1 MQVKVCGL
9 KRPDEL
15 AIAKAGGAAFAGLV
29 FFPPS
34 PRALTPA
41 EAGALVE
48 RSPDRPS
55 LVGVFVDPDDAWLD
69 AVLDAVPLAM
79 LQLHGRET
87 VGRVAAIKARTGLP
101 VMKALSIAAATDL
114 TAIDVYV
121 QAADWLLLDA
131 KAPKDATLPGGNGL
145 AFDWALLQGLDPA
158 LPWMLAGG
166 IDAARLPAARAI
178 GPTAIDVSS
187 GVEAAP
193 GVKDLRLL
201 QIFLAQATAHE
212 PITSASM

>member
-9 KRPDEL
+9 KRPEEL
-15 AIAKAGGAAFAGLV
+15 TIAKAGGAAFAGLV

-34 PRALTPA
+34 PRSLTPA

-48 RSPDRPS
+48 RAPDRPS
-55 LVGVFVDPDDAWLD
+55 LVGVFVNPDDAWLD

-87 VGRVAAIKARTGLP
+87 VGRVAAIKARSGLP
-101 VMKALSIAAATDL
+101 VMKALSVAAAADL
-114 TAIDVYV
+114 AAIDLYAEAV
-121 QAADWLLLDA
+121 DWLLLDA

-145 AFDWALLQGLDPA
+145 AFDWEILRGLDPA

-187 GVEAAP
+187 GIETAP

-201 QIFLAQATAHE
+201 QAFLAQATAHE
-212 PITSASM
+212 RTTSALM

>member
-1 MQVKVCGL
+1 MRVKVCGL
-9 KRPDEL
+9 KRPEEL
-15 AIAKAGGAAFAGLV
+15 ALAKAGGATFAGLV

-34 PRALTPA
+34 PRALTPV
-41 EAGALVE
+41 EAKALVE
-48 RSPDRPS
+48 RAPDRPS
-55 LVGVFVDPDDAWLD
+55 LVGVFVDPDDALLD

-87 VGRVAAIKARTGLP
+87 AGRVAAIKARTGLP
-101 VMKALSIAAATDL
+101 VMKALSVAAAADL
-114 TAIDVYV
+114 APIELYT

-145 AFDWALLQGLDPA
+145 AFDWELLRGLRPA

-187 GVEAAP
+187 GIEAAP

-201 QIFLAQATAHE
+201 QAFLAQATAHK
-212 PITSASM
+212 PTTSASM